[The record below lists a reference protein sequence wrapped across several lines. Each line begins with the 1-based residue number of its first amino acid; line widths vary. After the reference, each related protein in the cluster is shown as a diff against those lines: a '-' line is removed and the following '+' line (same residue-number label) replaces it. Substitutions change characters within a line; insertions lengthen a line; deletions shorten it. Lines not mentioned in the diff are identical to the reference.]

1 MRAKLRVISARGFS
15 PDKEIITYCAIG
27 GRASQAWLALRYLL
41 GYPRVRVYDGSWIEW
56 GALPGV
62 PIEVG
67 ATPTTPGGD
76 PFKFAMNIP

>member
-1 MRAKLRVISARGFS
+1 M
-15 PDKEIITYCAIG
+15 
-27 GRASQAWLALRYLL
+27 LRYLL